1 MAVATAAAG
10 DELMKTPK
18 PIAVALV
25 SASVCL
31 TLTGC
36 FSYTKETSHTATPAV
51 EVPVEPPTATS
62 STTTT
67 TTTDNGDLQRQHTSV
82 TTYP

>member
-18 PIAVALV
+18 PIALALV
-25 SASVCL
+25 SAGVCL

-51 EVPVEPPTATS
+51 EVPVEPPATS

-67 TTTDNGDLQRQHTSV
+67 TTTDNGGDLQRQHTTV

>member
-1 MAVATAAAG
+1 
-10 DELMKTPK
+10 MKSPK
-18 PIAVALV
+18 QFTVALV
-25 SASVCL
+25 SAAVFL

-36 FSYTKETSHTATPAV
+36 FSYSKETSHTSEPAV
-51 EVPVEPPTATS
+51 AVPAEPATS

-67 TTTDNGDLQRQHTSV
+67 TTDNGAVEQQRSTT

>member
-1 MAVATAAAG
+1 MRSR
-10 DELMKTPK
+10 KR
-18 PIAVALV
+18 IAVALV

-31 TLTGC
+31 MLTGC
-36 FSYTKETSHTATPAV
+36 FSYTKEVSHTATPAV
-51 EVPVEPPTATS
+51 EAPATTS

-67 TTTDNGDLQRQHTSV
+67 TTDNGVVQREHSST

>member
-1 MAVATAAAG
+1 
-10 DELMKTPK
+10 MKTPR

-36 FSYTKETSHTATPAV
+36 FSYTKETSHSATPAV
-51 EVPVEPPTATS
+51 EVPVTPPATTS

-67 TTTDNGDLQRQHTSV
+67 TTTDGNDLQRQHTSV

>member
-1 MAVATAAAG
+1 
-10 DELMKTPK
+10 MKTPK
-18 PIAVALV
+18 RITVALM
-25 SASVCL
+25 SAGVCL

-36 FSYTKETSHTATPAV
+36 FSYTKETSRTATPAV
-51 EVPVEPPTATS
+51 EAPVPPPAASS